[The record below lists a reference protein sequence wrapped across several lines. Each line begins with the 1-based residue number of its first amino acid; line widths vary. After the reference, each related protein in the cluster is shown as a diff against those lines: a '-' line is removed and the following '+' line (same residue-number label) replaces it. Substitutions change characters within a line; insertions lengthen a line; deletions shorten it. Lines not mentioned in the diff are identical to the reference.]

1 MLILKC
7 KNIEIPK
14 KTIELENFAPNLIY
28 TFYYT
33 IWETRFASLQNNFWK
48 RRLFFICEI
57 QFYCIFAENNTRYA
71 GR

>member
-1 MLILKC
+1 M
-7 KNIEIPK
+7 
-14 KTIELENFAPNLIY
+14 ELENFAPNLIY

-57 QFYCIFAENNTRYA
+57 QFYCIFAENKT
-71 GR
+71 

>member
-1 MLILKC
+1 M
-7 KNIEIPK
+7 
-14 KTIELENFAPNLIY
+14 ELENFAPNLIY
-28 TFYYT
+28 TIYYT

-57 QFYCIFAENNTRYA
+57 QFYCIFAENNTKYA